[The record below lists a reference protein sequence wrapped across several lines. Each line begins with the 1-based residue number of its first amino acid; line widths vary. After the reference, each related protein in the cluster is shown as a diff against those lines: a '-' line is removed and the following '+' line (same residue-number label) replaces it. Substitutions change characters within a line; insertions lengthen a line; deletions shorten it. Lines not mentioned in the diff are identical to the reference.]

1 MLTLFSHDCDTFVP
15 VQRIFDYLLCRN
27 PAIVIYLGVAVS
39 PAGFISVIDRDY
51 EAHSYLQLCFQ
62 LIVLKKDRLMALED
76 TLDEDP
82 GVLHTNLSLLP
93 PLIADDPDS
102 SPDDGLGFEPHVAP
116 KRRDSYLDPSEPNP
130 LPPVIL
136 SELFRLTDSLW
147 ERFPLSHSEI
157 RADEILGPKSVV
169 FTYPDV
175 TYTPGPNVMDGK
187 AAAEWAKNGVDE
199 DQIVVEP
206 APPESDVEDEVQEE
220 DESKPEPMKRKRK
233 RQQSLRISRT
243 ALTFAVV
250 TVAIGIAV
258 YRGQRLPWQ
267 DSLARYV
274 MLRIIR
280 PWQRKLEMQRVWQN
294 IRAAG
299 DRETFGG
306 RIVRTLTEL
315 VGWR

>member
-1 MLTLFSHDCDTFVP
+1 LV
-15 VQRIFDYLLCRN
+15 
-27 PAIVIYLGVAVS
+27 
-39 PAGFISVIDRDY
+39 
-51 EAHSYLQLCFQ
+51 
-62 LIVLKKDRLMALED
+62 ALED

-102 SPDDGLGFEPHVAP
+102 SPDNGLGFEPHIAP

-147 ERFPLSHSEI
+147 ERFPLNHPEI

-175 TYTPGPNVMDGK
+175 THTPGPNVMDGT

-199 DQIVVEP
+199 DQVVVEP
-206 APPESDVEDEVQEE
+206 APPDSDAEGEVQEE
-220 DESKPEPMKRKRK
+220 DERKPEPMNRKRK

-250 TVAIGIAV
+250 TVAIGIAI
-258 YRGQRLPWQ
+258 YRGQNLPGQ

-274 MLRIIR
+274 MLRIVR

-299 DRETFGG
+299 DHETFGG

-315 VGWR
+315 FSW